1 MNKANLSIITFA
13 LAAMLSVAR
22 FTAVAQPRASY
33 QVIPLPNQ
41 IEAAQGE
48 PFVLKQGVG
57 IRCDSTLLNEA
68 RLLAQYLKQLTGI
81 EAKVGGKDAGIVLHA
96 SLHHANPEAYRLSV
110 CNKGILIDGASAA
123 GTLHGIATLCKSLP
137 NSHGGQVEMPAVSI
151 TDAPRFAY
159 RGMMLD
165 VSRHFF
171 GVDEVKQFIDM
182 LALHNMN
189 TFHWHLS
196 DDQGWRIEI
205 KKYPRLTEV
214 GSMRTQTV
222 IGRNPGKW
230 DGTPHGGFYTQ
241 EQVRDVIR
249 YAAER
254 HIEVIP
260 EIDMPGHM
268 RAALAAYPHLGCTG
282 GPYDVWTQWGVSDEV
297 LCAGNDSTMLFISDV
312 LNEIID
318 LFPSKYIHIGGDEC
332 PKVRWKECPRCQAR
346 IASEGITAKG
356 RFTADD
362 RLQGFVTR
370 FAYNV
375 IKQRGRTMIGWDEVL
390 ECDVPS
396 DAVVTSW
403 RGDAGAIDGARRGNR
418 VILSPNTHL
427 YFDFYQ
433 SKDTQFEPFAIGGY
447 IPVERVYGFEPVPK
461 QLNAAESSLVMGAQA
476 NVWTEYIPTFSQ
488 VQYMTMPR
496 MAALAEV
503 LWTDAKRK
511 NYNDFLNRM
520 PAMFATYDAMGFNYA
535 RHLAD
540 IMPKYTP
547 KSDTRTLEVSL
558 NTLKGRTIHY
568 TLDGSQPTEQSTVY
582 TKPFSIGSS
591 CVLRAVSA
599 GGGKL
604 SRELADT
611 VTMDGIATF
620 CPITFN
626 SLPNENYA
634 FDGAPSLTDGLVGNG
649 NYRTGRWI
657 GFVGNDCD
665 VTIDLGKT
673 AKVSRVDFNCCIFQ
687 CDGVVDAA
695 GVEVLGST
703 DGKTFAP
710 MLNKQYGDVIREQ
723 EFGVAHHSE
732 QLEARRVRYVRVIV
746 KSVKQLPAWH
756 AFANSNAFVFVDEI
770 TLK

>member
-1 MNKANLSIITFA
+1 MRVAHLSIPFGQPPESIIAYYKHHRINLIPQNRTMNKANLSIITFA

-48 PFVLKQGVG
+48 PFVLKQGVA
-57 IRCDSTLLNEA
+57 IRCDSALLNEA

-297 LCAGNDSTMLFISDV
+297 LCAGNDSTMQFISDV

-461 QLNAAESSLVMGAQA
+461 QLNAAEASLVMGAQA
-476 NVWTEYIPTFSQ
+476 NVWTEYMPSFSQ

-503 LWTDAKRK
+503 LWTDAKHK
-511 NYNDFLNRM
+511 NYKRLSEPHAGNVC
-520 PAMFATYDAMGFNYA
+520 
-535 RHLAD
+535 HLRCNGIQLCPPPCQCHAQ
-540 IMPKYTP
+540 IHAQERFPHP
-547 KSDTRTLEVSL
+547 RGVAEHAQGPH
-558 NTLKGRTIHY
+558 NTLHPRRLATN
-568 TLDGSQPTEQSTVY
+568 
-582 TKPFSIGSS
+582 
-591 CVLRAVSA
+591 RA
-599 GGGKL
+599 
-604 SRELADT
+604 
-611 VTMDGIATF
+611 I
-620 CPITFN
+620 
-626 SLPNENYA
+626 
-634 FDGAPSLTDGLVGNG
+634 DGLHQAVQHRFVVRAACRVGRWRETQP
-649 NYRTGRWI
+649 RTG
-657 GFVGNDCD
+657 
-665 VTIDLGKT
+665 
-673 AKVSRVDFNCCIFQ
+673 
-687 CDGVVDAA
+687 
-695 GVEVLGST
+695 
-703 DGKTFAP
+703 
-710 MLNKQYGDVIREQ
+710 
-723 EFGVAHHSE
+723 
-732 QLEARRVRYVRVIV
+732 
-746 KSVKQLPAWH
+746 
-756 AFANSNAFVFVDEI
+756 
-770 TLK
+770 

>member
-68 RLLAQYLKQLTGI
+68 HLLAQYLKQLTGI

-96 SLHHANPEAYRLSV
+96 SLHHAKPEAYHLSV
-110 CNKGILIDGASAA
+110 CNKGILIDGASAS

-137 NSHGGQVEMPAVSI
+137 NSHGEQVEMPAVSI

-282 GPYDVWTQWGVSDEV
+282 GPYDVWTQWGVSD
-297 LCAGNDSTMLFISDV
+297 
-312 LNEIID
+312 
-318 LFPSKYIHIGGDEC
+318 P
-332 PKVRWKECPRCQAR
+332 
-346 IASEGITAKG
+346 
-356 RFTADD
+356 
-362 RLQGFVTR
+362 
-370 FAYNV
+370 
-375 IKQRGRTMIGWDEVL
+375 
-390 ECDVPS
+390 
-396 DAVVTSW
+396 
-403 RGDAGAIDGARRGNR
+403 
-418 VILSPNTHL
+418 
-427 YFDFYQ
+427 
-433 SKDTQFEPFAIGGY
+433 
-447 IPVERVYGFEPVPK
+447 
-461 QLNAAESSLVMGAQA
+461 
-476 NVWTEYIPTFSQ
+476 
-488 VQYMTMPR
+488 
-496 MAALAEV
+496 
-503 LWTDAKRK
+503 
-511 NYNDFLNRM
+511 
-520 PAMFATYDAMGFNYA
+520 
-535 RHLAD
+535 
-540 IMPKYTP
+540 
-547 KSDTRTLEVSL
+547 
-558 NTLKGRTIHY
+558 
-568 TLDGSQPTEQSTVY
+568 
-582 TKPFSIGSS
+582 
-591 CVLRAVSA
+591 
-599 GGGKL
+599 
-604 SRELADT
+604 
-611 VTMDGIATF
+611 
-620 CPITFN
+620 
-626 SLPNENYA
+626 
-634 FDGAPSLTDGLVGNG
+634 
-649 NYRTGRWI
+649 
-657 GFVGNDCD
+657 
-665 VTIDLGKT
+665 
-673 AKVSRVDFNCCIFQ
+673 
-687 CDGVVDAA
+687 
-695 GVEVLGST
+695 
-703 DGKTFAP
+703 
-710 MLNKQYGDVIREQ
+710 
-723 EFGVAHHSE
+723 
-732 QLEARRVRYVRVIV
+732 
-746 KSVKQLPAWH
+746 
-756 AFANSNAFVFVDEI
+756 
-770 TLK
+770 